1 MKMRLI
7 AVGLFTLVMALLIGM
22 VARGPTPGAAVSE
35 APHVREATLS
45 NSEKVPWPPP
55 TGTGATGTVKI
66 LAHIYLA
73 SERGPSLVRPQQTP
87 GPSAVAPERVSL
99 AGPTT
104 GTVATAHTFTATTNP
119 ITVTT
124 PVTYRWPATGQVSV
138 THVGGT
144 YDTASFTW
152 DTPGLQVLTLTA
164 MNLSGTATA
173 THTVQINARVYMPTI
188 YKNFLTC
195 GGPPTL
201 LSPPD
206 ASVQQTL
213 LPTYRWDNGSA
224 TNATTTRLE
233 VAKDPDFDERVNSLW
248 FPAPSGEL
256 EFQFSRNLEADVTY
270 YWRVWLVCGE
280 VAGPISEVWS
290 FTTNSGGTILP
301 APTLVAPPNQS
312 TQPVDGVTL
321 DWNPVGGAEG
331 YIARWSVAGSPSTR
345 YQWVTGTSLALTG
358 LNAGSTYEWY
368 VEAYN
373 DYAIGTESTRWRF
386 TTTSPAASGAHETPH
401 HPLERRDGTTHIAAP
416 DHK

>member
-7 AVGLFTLVMALLIGM
+7 AVGLFTLVMALLMGM

-35 APHVREATLS
+35 ALHAREATL
-45 NSEKVPWPPP
+45 
-55 TGTGATGTVKI
+55 
-66 LAHIYLA
+66 A
-73 SERGPSLVRPQQTP
+73 SEIAPALVRPQQTP
-87 GPSAVAPERVSL
+87 GPPAVAPERVSL
-99 AGPTT
+99 VGPTT
-104 GTVATAHTFTATTNP
+104 GTIATAHTFTATTSP
-119 ITVTT
+119 VTVTT
-124 PVTYRWPATGQVSV
+124 PITYRWQATGQVTA
-138 THVGGT
+138 THVSGT
-144 YDTASFTW
+144 YDTVSFTW
-152 DTPGLQVLTLTA
+152 DAPGLQVLTLTA

-188 YKNFLTC
+188 HKNFLTC

-224 TNATTTRLE
+224 INATTTRLE
-233 VAKDPDFDERVNSLW
+233 VAKDADFTKRVNSLHY
-248 FPAPSGEL
+248 PAPSGEI
-256 EFQFSRNLEADVTY
+256 EFHFSRNLEPDVTY
-270 YWRVWLVCGE
+270 YWRVWLVCGG

-290 FTTNSGGTILP
+290 FTTKSGGTILP
-301 APTLVAPPNQS
+301 APTLVSPPDQS
-312 TQPVDGVTL
+312 SQSVDGVTL

-331 YIARWSVAGSPSTR
+331 YIARWSVAGSSSTR
-345 YQWVTGTSLALTG
+345 YQWVTGTNLALTG

-373 DYAIGTESTRWRF
+373 DYAVGTESARWRF

-401 HPLERRDGTTHIAAP
+401 HPLERSDGTIHIAEP